1 MDDNNTNNKNYLRPW
16 KKVKLIMAQITT
28 AVRTRTS
35 RDLGEPND
43 DQGEVGNVGHQEFE
57 AHDSSNESDDS
68 QLFVDYESTQDTPPT
83 NEVGT
88 EDVINPESTTG
99 LIVPTGSTADT
110 NININPPSA
119 SVVQSTTV
127 LRPSILTEQNV
138 PAASILGNDESV
150 SRDIVSDSNFNK
162 VIVTSRAMVV
172 WSNPRVDRMELTNRN
187 VPAGSNENNL
197 QINVGG
203 ERNRRK
209 KQPATKK
216 HGHKNCYV
224 LKQKDAWTVLHL
236 ELGIRYKSSV
246 GSNIFNAARC
256 LLSMVNI
263 RCSLLELESNFD
275 NPLDNMEWKS
285 STIRHLLNKVLE
297 PRDYTLVPEDNKW
310 EPVFRE
316 QKHNAIFALV
326 ISIKTPIGSLPQ
338 VCVYESASKVLI
350 PMNNKGTV
358 CQVGST
364 IIDLAKEANVQD
376 NRDVILRTLSRHLY
390 SSDKGSM
397 YQIQLCAVY
406 KLFKIVTKA
415 TSSKKN

>member
-35 RDLGEPND
+35 RDLGEPNN
-43 DQGEVGNVGHQEFE
+43 DQDEVGNVVPPEFK
-57 AHDSSNESDDS
+57 AHDSSDESEDS
-68 QLFVDYESTQDTPPT
+68 HTPPTDEVETEDVINHTPPT
-83 NEVGT
+83 NEVET
-88 EDVINPESTTG
+88 KDVINPESTTG

-119 SVVQSTTV
+119 SVFQSTDV
-127 LRPSILTEQNV
+127 LRQSKLTEPGTEDVINPESSTGLIV
-138 PAASILGNDESV
+138 PTGSTLDTNIIINPPSASVVRSTTRSILGKDDSV
-150 SRDIVSDSNFNK
+150 SRDIVSDGK
-162 VIVTSRAMVV
+162 
-172 WSNPRVDRMELTNRN
+172 
-187 VPAGSNENNL
+187 
-197 QINVGG
+197 
-203 ERNRRK
+203 RNRRK
-209 KQPATKK
+209 KEPATNKR
-216 HGHKNCYV
+216 GHKNCYV
-224 LKQKDAWTVLHL
+224 LKQRDAWTVLHL
-236 ELGIRYKSSV
+236 ELGIKYKSSV

-263 RCSLLELESNFD
+263 RCSLFELESNFD

-364 IIDLAKEANVQD
+364 IIDLAKDANVQD

-415 TSSKKN
+415 TASKKN

>member
-1 MDDNNTNNKNYLRPW
+1 
-16 KKVKLIMAQITT
+16 MAQITT

-35 RDLGEPND
+35 RDLGEPNN
-43 DQGEVGNVGHQEFE
+43 DQDEVGNVVPPEFK
-57 AHDSSNESDDS
+57 APDSSDESEDS
-68 QLFVDYESTQDTPPT
+68 HTPPT
-83 NEVGT
+83 NEVETEDVINHTPPTNEVAT

-263 RCSLLELESNFD
+263 PCSLLELESNFD
-275 NPLDNMEWKS
+275 NPLDNIEWKS

-326 ISIKTPIGSLPQ
+326 ILIKTPIGSLPQ

-364 IIDLAKEANVQD
+364 IINLAKVASVKS
-376 NRDVILRTLSRHLY
+376 NREIILRTLSRHLY
-390 SSDKGSM
+390 SSDKGHM
-397 YQIQLCAVY
+397 YPIKLSAVY
-406 KLFKIVTKA
+406 KLFKIVRKDTANTQK
-415 TSSKKN
+415 